1 MIKKVT
7 VFQKSD
13 KSDAFTMVL
22 TSPINVSAD
31 SGFAID
37 SIEGLGPVDAE
48 INTTEMAVDGDLF
61 NSARIGKRNIVIDL
75 IFYSESGTGI
85 EDVRQFSYRLFPM
98 KKNIFIEIE
107 TDNRKVWT
115 QGYVEKNEPDIFNDS
130 AMEGNQVSLICP
142 DPKWYDSENI
152 INEDLDLND
161 EITIEYNGEV
171 EVGGLLELT
180 VGSAIAKPV
189 SAGVPAFTVSCAN
202 PDGTAQL
209 IDIYTPNAGFAV
221 GDVIKINSVKGNKS
235 CIYTDTADADHNALN
250 LLNQN
255 PDWIKLTNGE
265 NAIRVTDSFSA
276 LASATY
282 TSKICYEGV

>member
-22 TSPINVSAD
+22 TSPINVSANT
-31 SGFAID
+31 GFAID
-37 SIEGLGPVDAE
+37 KIDGLGPVGAE
-48 INTTEMAVDGDLF
+48 INTTEMVVDGDLF
-61 NSARIGKRNIVIDL
+61 NSARIGKRNIVLDL
-75 IFYSESGTGI
+75 IFYSETGTGI
-85 EDVRQFSYRLFPM
+85 EEVRQFSYRLFPM

-107 TDNRKVWT
+107 TDNRKLWT
-115 QGYVEKNEPDIFNDS
+115 QGYVEKNEPNIFED
-130 AMEGNQVSLICP
+130 MEGNQVSLICP
-142 DPKWYDSENI
+142 DPKWYDSENVI
-152 INEDLDLND
+152 DEDLDLND
-161 EITIEYNGEV
+161 EITIEYDGEV

-180 VGSAIAKPV
+180 VGSAITKPV
-189 SAGVPAFTVSCAN
+189 SAGVPAFTISCAN
-202 PDGTAQL
+202 SDGEAQL
-209 IDIYTPNAGFAV
+209 INIFTPTTGFAV

-255 PDWIKLTNGE
+255 PDWIKLTSGE

-276 LASATY
+276 LTSATY

>member
-7 VFQKSD
+7 VFKKSD

-22 TSPINVSAD
+22 NNPTNVTD
-31 SGFAID
+31 STGFVVDNID
-37 SIEGLGPVDAE
+37 GLGPVDAE
-48 INTTEMAVDGDLF
+48 INTTEMVVDGDLF

-75 IFYSESGTGI
+75 IFYSETGTGI
-85 EDVRQFSYRLFPM
+85 EEVRQFSYSLFPI
-98 KKNIFIEIE
+98 KRSVYIEIE
-107 TDNRKVWT
+107 TDNRKLWT
-115 QGYVEKNEPDIFNDS
+115 QGYVEKNEPSIFSNT
-130 AMEGNQVSLICP
+130 EGNQVSLICP

-152 INEDLDLND
+152 IDEDLDLND
-161 EITIEYNGEV
+161 EITIEYDGEV

-180 VGSAIAKPV
+180 VGSAITKPV
-189 SAGVPAFTVSCAN
+189 SAGIPAFTISCAN
-202 PDGTAQL
+202 SDGEAQL
-209 IDIYTPNAGFAV
+209 INIYTPNTGFAV

-255 PDWIKLTNGE
+255 PDWIKLTSGE

-276 LASATY
+276 LTSATY

>member
-22 TSPINVSAD
+22 TSPINVSANT
-31 SGFAID
+31 GFAID
-37 SIEGLGPVDAE
+37 KIDGLGPVGAE
-48 INTTEMAVDGDLF
+48 INTTEMVVDGDLF
-61 NSARIGKRNIVIDL
+61 NSARIGKRNIVLDL
-75 IFYSESGTGI
+75 IFYSETGTGI
-85 EDVRQFSYRLFPM
+85 EEVRQFSYRLFPT
-98 KKNIFIEIE
+98 KKVVFIEIE
-107 TDNRKVWT
+107 TDNRKLWT
-115 QGYVEKNEPDIFNDS
+115 QGYVEKNEPNIFED
-130 AMEGNQVSLICP
+130 MEGNQVSLICP
-142 DPKWYDSENI
+142 DPKWYDSENVI
-152 INEDLDLND
+152 DEDLDLND
-161 EITIEYNGEV
+161 EITIEYDGEV

-180 VGSAIAKPV
+180 VGSAITKPV
-189 SAGVPAFTVSCAN
+189 SAGVPAFTISCAN
-202 PDGTAQL
+202 SDGEAQL
-209 IDIYTPNAGFAV
+209 INIYTPNTGFAV

-255 PDWIKLTNGE
+255 PDWIKLTSGE

-276 LASATY
+276 LTSATY